1 MLQVAAL
8 LPINALRNAAML
20 MADTP
25 LVLPMDMDMLIN
37 RELNALAGDPKRRA
51 HVAPNR
57 KDTRPDRVLWWL
69 AGGRFLRACRGLHMQ
84 AL

>member
-1 MLQVAAL
+1 MGHWTWILTQLFVLQVAAL
-8 LPINALRNAAML
+8 LPINALRDAALL

-51 HVAPNR
+51 HVAPNH
-57 KDTRPDRVLWWL
+57 KDTRLDRTSRDTQYS
-69 AGGRFLRACRGLHMQ
+69 GG
-84 AL
+84 